1 MREGLERLTK
11 AGELLAGGG
20 KHVSVPCPAPYRLPC
35 NALTD
40 HHHPMRALPALVP
53 LRHAVFRSLWLA
65 NIVTALGT
73 WMQNTGAGWLMTSLS
88 PDALSVS
95 LVQAATIFP
104 VLLLALPA
112 GALADT
118 MDRRLFLI
126 GTQVW
131 TMCAAVVLAGL
142 TYAGMINATGLIA
155 LTFAIGMGSAMY
167 QPAWGATVPEV
178 VPRQDLVQAI
188 ALNGIGFNL
197 ARALGPALGGVLL
210 LFGGPALTFSLYA
223 ASFLAS
229 IGALLAWR
237 RAAQRSTLPR
247 EHLLS
252 AMRAGMRFTRHTPA
266 MQAAMVRAIAYFL
279 PSAAPWA
286 LLPLIVREQLGLGA
300 GSFGLLLGMMGV
312 GGVTSGMLLPLLRGR
327 AGRGTTVFGSSLFS
341 CAGMA
346 CIASSHHWAPAGLGM
361 LLFGVGWVAAAST
374 VQAAAQLVA
383 PPWVRARA
391 LGIYQLAFNGAL
403 AFGSMLWGWL
413 GDALGL
419 QATMAIAAVA
429 IAAMAFAVRSYSL
442 DQPNASLAQAPA
454 PPMPEDPAP
463 EIAPMLPRS
472 RGRILETMRYRV
484 APADRDVFLE
494 AMEHV
499 QHARGRAGA
508 LDWRLY
514 EDVAHPDGWLEAW
527 AMQNWTDHLREA
539 NRLSESDHQVLA
551 RVSAFHDTLAPL
563 PCRYIAVEP
572 GHRTNNRPQRNAVR
586 FATLDDPA
594 R

>member
-1 MREGLERLTK
+1 M
-11 AGELLAGGG
+11 
-20 KHVSVPCPAPYRLPC
+20 
-35 NALTD
+35 
-40 HHHPMRALPALVP
+40 P
-53 LRHAVFRSLWLA
+53 LRHTVFRSLWMA
-65 NIVTALGT
+65 NVVTALGT

-118 MDRRLFLI
+118 LDRRLFLI

-131 TMCAAVVLAGL
+131 TMCAAVALAGL
-142 TYAGMINATGLIA
+142 TYAGLINATGLIA

-178 VPRQDLVQAI
+178 VPRHDLVQAI

-197 ARALGPALGGVLL
+197 ARALGPALGGVLV
-210 LFGGPALTFSLYA
+210 LFGGPALAFSLYA
-223 ASFLAS
+223 VSFLAS
-229 IGALLAWR
+229 IAALLAWR
-237 RAAQRSTLPR
+237 RAAQRSLLPR

-252 AMRAGMRFTRHTPA
+252 AMRAGMRFARHTPA
-266 MQAAMVRAIAYFL
+266 MQAAMLRAIAYFL

-327 AGRGTTVFGSSLFS
+327 AGRGATTFGSSLFS

-346 CIASSHHWAPAGLGM
+346 CIASSHHWALAGLGM
-361 LLFGVGWVAAAST
+361 MLFGVGWVAAAST
-374 VQAAAQLVA
+374 LQAAAQLVA

-413 GDALGL
+413 GDAVGL
-419 QATMAIAAVA
+419 QTTMAIAAVS
-429 IAAMAFAVRSYSL
+429 IAALAVAVRGFSL
-442 DQPNASLAQAPA
+442 DQSGASAARPPAPPVPEAPA
-454 PPMPEDPAP
+454 PEFA
-463 EIAPMLPRS
+463 IMLPQS
-472 RGRILETMRYRV
+472 SGRILETMRYRV
-484 APADRDVFLE
+484 PPSDREAFLQ
-494 AMEHV
+494 AMQHV

-508 LDWRLY
+508 VDWRLY
-514 EDVAHPDGWLEAW
+514 EDVAHPEGWLEAW
-527 AMQNWTDHLREA
+527 SMENWTDHLREA
-539 NRLSESDHQVLA
+539 NRLSEMDHEVLA
-551 RVSAFHDTLAPL
+551 RVSEFHDEQAPL
-563 PCRYIAVEP
+563 PCRYITVDP
-572 GHRTNNRPQRNAVR
+572 SQRTSRPARNAAR
-586 FATLDDPA
+586 LATLDGSM

>member
-1 MREGLERLTK
+1 MRT
-11 AGELLAGGG
+11 
-20 KHVSVPCPAPYRLPC
+20 PP
-35 NALTD
+35 ALT
-40 HHHPMRALPALVP
+40 P

-65 NIVTALGT
+65 NVVTALGT

-118 MDRRLFLI
+118 MDRRLFLLC
-126 GTQVW
+126 TQVW
-131 TMCAAVVLAGL
+131 TMCAAVALAAL
-142 TYAGMINATGLIA
+142 TYAGLINATGLIA
-155 LTFAIGMGSAMY
+155 LTFAVGMGSAMY

-178 VPRQDLVQAI
+178 VPRHDLVQAI

-197 ARALGPALGGVLL
+197 ARALGPALGGVLV
-210 LFGGPALTFSLYA
+210 LFGGPALAFALFA

-229 IGALLAWR
+229 IAALLAWR
-237 RAAQRSTLPR
+237 RAAQRSVLPKER
-247 EHLLS
+247 LLS
-252 AMRAGMRFTRHTPA
+252 AMRAGIRFAKHTPA
-266 MQAAMVRAIAYFL
+266 MQAAMVRAVAFFL

-300 GSFGLLLGMMGV
+300 GSFGLLLGLMGV
-312 GGVTSGMLLPLLRGR
+312 GGVTSGMLLPTLRGR

-346 CIASSHHWAPAGLGM
+346 CIAASHHWALAGLGM
-361 LLFGVGWVAAAST
+361 LLFGIGWVAAAST

-403 AFGSMLWGWL
+403 AFGSTLWGWL
-413 GDALGL
+413 GGLLGL
-419 QATMAIAAVA
+419 QATMAIAAIT
-429 IAAMAFAVRSYSL
+429 IATLAFAVRRNGL
-442 DQPNASLAQAPA
+442 DQSSATLAQPPA

-484 APADRDVFLE
+484 PPADRGVFLE
-494 AMEHV
+494 AMQHV

-527 AMQNWTDHLREA
+527 ATQNWTDHLREA
-539 NRLSESDHQVLA
+539 NRLSDMDYEVLA
-551 RVSAFHDTLAPL
+551 RVSAFHDARAPL
-563 PCRYIAVEP
+563 PCRYIAVDP
-572 GHRTNNRPQRNAVR
+572 TQHAQSRPHRDSARL
-586 FATLDDPA
+586 ATLHGPA

>member
-1 MREGLERLTK
+1 
-11 AGELLAGGG
+11 
-20 KHVSVPCPAPYRLPC
+20 
-35 NALTD
+35 
-40 HHHPMRALPALVP
+40 MRAPPALMP
-53 LRHAVFRSLWLA
+53 LRHAVFRSLWIA
-65 NIVTALGT
+65 NVVTALGT

-118 MDRRLFLI
+118 IDRRLFLI

-131 TMCAAVVLAGL
+131 TMCAAVALAGL
-142 TYAGMINATGLIA
+142 TYAGLINATGLVA

-178 VPRQDLVQAI
+178 VPRHDLVQAI

-197 ARALGPALGGVLL
+197 ARALGPALGGVLV
-210 LFGGPALTFSLYA
+210 LFGGPALAFALFA

-229 IGALLAWR
+229 IGVLLAWR
-237 RAAQRSTLPR
+237 RKAKRSVLPR

-252 AMRAGMRFTRHTPA
+252 AMRAGMRFARHTPA
-266 MQAAMVRAIAYFL
+266 MQAAMLRAIAYFL

-286 LLPLIVREQLGLGA
+286 LLPLVVREQLGLGA
-300 GSFGLLLGMMGV
+300 GSFGLLLGMMGI
-312 GGVTSGMLLPLLRGR
+312 GGVASGMLLPMLRGR
-327 AGRGTTVFGSSLFS
+327 AGRDATTFGSSLFS

-346 CIASSHHWAPAGLGM
+346 CIASSHHWALAGLGM
-361 LLFGVGWVAAAST
+361 MLFGVGWVAAAST
-374 VQAAAQLVA
+374 LQAAAQLVA

-391 LGIYQLAFNGAL
+391 LGIYQLGFNGAL
-403 AFGSMLWGWL
+403 AFGSMLWGWC

-419 QATMAIAAVA
+419 QPTMAIAALS
-429 IAAMAFAVRSYSL
+429 I
-442 DQPNASLAQAPA
+442 ASLALAVRGFSLEQTSASTAEVPA
-454 PPMPEDPAP
+454 PPMPEAPAP
-463 EIAPMLPRS
+463 EFATMLPQS
-472 RGRILETMRYRV
+472 RERILETMRYHV
-484 APADRDVFLE
+484 PPSDRARFLE
-494 AMEHV
+494 AMRHV

-527 AMQNWTDHLREA
+527 STQNWTDHLREA
-539 NRLSESDHQVLA
+539 HRLSETDHEVLA
-551 RVSAFHDTLAPL
+551 RVSAFHDKEAPL
-563 PCRYIAVEP
+563 PCRYIAVDP
-572 GHRTNNRPQRNAVR
+572 GQRPPGRPVRNAAPM
-586 FATLDDPA
+586 ATLDGSA